1 MHRVE
6 INGRIY
12 TLTTQELQR
21 ARLAG
26 CRVAFILGEV

>member
-1 MHRVE
+1 MYKVE
-6 INGRIY
+6 INGRIF

-26 CRVAFILGEV
+26 CQIAFILGC